1 MSKSPKYSEV
11 QSRSLEVVAVRASSA
26 ERTALLLPVQ
36 RGSDLPFA
44 PESTAGY
51 GTLPK
56 NSQRAVAKRIA
67 SAKDASLSGDEMRAV
82 FGALLSG
89 PARRKV
95 LRDFGLA
102 EGTNRIAPSYAEYI
116 DGDSRIGSRHAREH
130 GAEALARREAEATKA
145 AKSAK
150 RKEAAA
156 ARKAAKAAAAADAAA
171 PSTDA

>member
-1 MSKSPKYSEV
+1 MPKSPKYSEV

-26 ERTALLLPVQ
+26 ERTSLLLPVQ

-67 SAKDASLSGDEMRAV
+67 SAKDAGLSGDEMRAV

-95 LRDFGLA
+95 LRDYGIA
-102 EGTNRIAPSYAEYI
+102 DGRIAPSYVEYI
-116 DGDSRIGSRHAREH
+116 DGDARIGTRHAREH
-130 GAEALARREAEATKA
+130 GAEALARREAEAAKA